1 MKSRYLTTN
10 ESDGIDSSWS
20 RPVKFYDD
28 YKHIVNSNT
37 DTITHARHTHT
48 KSLTQKPVMTKKYTS
63 TYSNLGHDSHG

>member
-10 ESDGIDSSWS
+10 ESDGMDSSWS

-37 DTITHARHTHT
+37 AHNYTCTPHTHKITNT
-48 KSLTQKPVMTKKYTS
+48 KTGY
-63 TYSNLGHDSHG
+63 D